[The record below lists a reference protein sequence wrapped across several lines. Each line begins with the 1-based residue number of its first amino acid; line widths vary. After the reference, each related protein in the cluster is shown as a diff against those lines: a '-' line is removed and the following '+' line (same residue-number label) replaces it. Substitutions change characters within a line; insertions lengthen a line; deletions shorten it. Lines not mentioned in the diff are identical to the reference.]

1 MASVSQD
8 EPADDFE
15 GAIASARQDLQLAIA
30 KAHLTDDPLGVALH
44 AMSETLGA
52 QAALYKATFNKYRDI
67 SADLDRARSDAV
79 EAGRLELEGQKAGI
93 VQELAPQLLKLT
105 ASQVKVQERTVKLK
119 TLLMAGGI
127 AGVLAITAACVG
139 YGTGWKNGRTNGL
152 YDKGA
157 LFAALQEHGPGAET
171 ALIELVRNN
180 DIPAVLSACRAH
192 AFDQG
197 GRQACAAPLWL
208 EPPRPPAAQDNK

>member
-93 VQELAPQLLKLT
+93 VQELAPTPEADRFAGEGSGTHGQAQDAAHGGRHCRSARHHGGLCRIRHGLEKR
-105 ASQVKVQERTVKLK
+105 QDERSL
-119 TLLMAGGI
+119 
-127 AGVLAITAACVG
+127 
-139 YGTGWKNGRTNGL
+139 R
-152 YDKGA
+152 
-157 LFAALQEHGPGAET
+157 
-171 ALIELVRNN
+171 
-180 DIPAVLSACRAH
+180 
-192 AFDQG
+192 QG
-197 GRQACAAPLWL
+197 GTVRGATGAWPG
-208 EPPRPPAAQDNK
+208 R